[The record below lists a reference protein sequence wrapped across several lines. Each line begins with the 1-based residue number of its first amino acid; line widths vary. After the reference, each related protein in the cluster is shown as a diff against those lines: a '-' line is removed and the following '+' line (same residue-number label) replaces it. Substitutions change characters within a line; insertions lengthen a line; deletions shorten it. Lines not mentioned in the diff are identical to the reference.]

1 MYVIEVKKFKGKFVG
16 FFLNEQLSEDQLKL
30 SNGSIRVSIPGS
42 IYDQIQDGYLI
53 VTKSVHWLIGRQA
66 WKMGSDFIKVLGVI
80 IDSKSYFFKD
90 IHLSEYDYNRYV
102 FLKEETDKSTEVK
115 EEEAVKE
122 DISEQS
128 MEKAGYYI
136 SNDIWNLLKRNILR
150 RGKRMKNTLLLGP
163 SGSGKTSLVKVACE
177 LLNLP
182 FSKFDMG
189 ACIGDATTSLLGVHR
204 IIDGKSVFDYSEFT
218 EKIQEPGVI
227 LLDEINR
234 ADQTAM
240 NILLPLLDTECRE
253 LRIDIAGS
261 SEKRV
266 IKVNPDC
273 VFVATAN
280 IGSEYAGTNEMD
292 SALRNRLF
300 TIQLADLP
308 EDAETRV
315 LSVKSNIDENSAKNI
330 IKISAS
336 LRDNYKKGKLSYK
349 ISIRETLEVA
359 DLVADGYPIKE
370 ALKLVYIPKF
380 SGTLEEGEQS
390 IVSTTIDSFTIKK

>member
-1 MYVIEVKKFKGKFVG
+1 MYVIKISKFKGKYVG
-16 FFLNEQLSEDQLKL
+16 HLLEEQLSETQLEV

-42 IYDQIQDGYLI
+42 IYKQIQDGYLI
-53 VTKSVHWLIGRQA
+53 ASDGIYWLTGRMS
-66 WKMGSDFIKVLGVI
+66 WKMRNIRILGAI
-80 IDSKSYFFKD
+80 IDSKSPFFSE
-90 IHLSEYDYNRYV
+90 IHLSKDDYNKYV
-102 FLKEETDKSTEVK
+102 FPKEETDKSTEEV
-115 EEEAVKE
+115 VKE

-128 MEKAGYYI
+128 MKKAGYYI

-150 RGKRMKNTLLLGP
+150 RGRRMKNTLLLGP

-308 EDAETRV
+308 EDAETSV

-330 IKISAS
+330 VKISAS

>member
-1 MYVIEVKKFKGKFVG
+1 MYVIEVKKFKGRYVG
-16 FFLNEQLSEDQLKL
+16 FFLNQQLSEDQLKL
-30 SNGSIRVSIPGS
+30 SDGSIRVSIPGS
-42 IYDQIQDGYLI
+42 IYDQVQDGYLI
-53 VTKSVHWLIGRQA
+53 VTGSIYWQAGRKT
-66 WKMGSDFIKVLGVI
+66 WKMDNNYIKVIGAM
-80 IDSKSYFFKD
+80 IDSKSSFFKD

-102 FLKEETDKSTEVK
+102 FNKEEIDKSTEEV
-115 EEEAVKE
+115 VKE

-163 SGSGKTSLVKVACE
+163 SGSGKTSLVKVACD

-330 IKISAS
+330 VKISAS

>member
-1 MYVIEVKKFKGKFVG
+1 MYVIKISKFKGKYVG
-16 FFLNEQLSEDQLKL
+16 HLLEEQLSETQLNI
-30 SNGSIRVSIPGS
+30 SNGSTRVSIPGF
-42 IYDQIQDGYLI
+42 IYDQIQEEYLI
-53 VTKSVHWLIGRQA
+53 TSDSIYWLTGRML
-66 WKMGSDFIKVLGVI
+66 WKMSGNIRVLGAI
-80 IDSKSYFFKD
+80 IDSKSPFFSE
-90 IHLSEYDYNRYV
+90 IHLSKDDYNKYV
-102 FLKEETDKSTEVK
+102 FPKEETDKSTEEV
-115 EEEAVKE
+115 VKE

-128 MEKAGYYI
+128 MKKAGYYI

-150 RGKRMKNTLLLGP
+150 RGRRMKNTLLLGP

-308 EDAETRV
+308 EDAETSV

-330 IKISAS
+330 VKISAS

>member
-1 MYVIEVKKFKGKFVG
+1 MYVIEVKKFKGKYVG
-16 FFLNEQLSEDQLKL
+16 YFLNEQLSEDHLKL
-30 SNGSIRVSIPGS
+30 SDGSTRVSIPGS
-42 IYDQIQDGYLI
+42 IYDQIQEGYLI
-53 VTKSVHWLIGRQA
+53 ASESMYWLTGRMS
-66 WKMGSDFIKVLGVI
+66 WKMNGSIRVLGAI
-80 IDSKSYFFKD
+80 INSKLPFFKD
-90 IHLSEYDYNRYV
+90 IHLSKDDYDKYV
-102 FLKEETDKSTEVK
+102 FPKEETDKSTDEVVEK
-115 EEEAVKE
+115 

-163 SGSGKTSLVKVACE
+163 SGSGKTSLVKVACD

-218 EKIQEPGVI
+218 EKIQQPGVI

-280 IGSEYAGTNEMD
+280 IGSEYTGTNEMD

-308 EDAETRV
+308 EDAETKV

-330 IKISAS
+330 VKISAS

>member
-1 MYVIEVKKFKGKFVG
+1 MYVIEVKKFKGKYVG
-16 FFLNEQLSEDQLKL
+16 FFLNQQLSEDQLKL
-30 SNGSIRVSIPGS
+30 SDGSIRVSIPGS
-42 IYDQIQDGYLI
+42 IYDQVQDGYLI
-53 VTKSVHWLIGRQA
+53 VTGSIYWQAGRKT
-66 WKMGSDFIKVLGVI
+66 WKMDNSYIKVIGAM
-80 IDSKSYFFKD
+80 IDSKSSFFKD
-90 IHLSEYDYNRYV
+90 IHLSKDDYDKYV
-102 FLKEETDKSTEVK
+102 FPKEETDNSTDEVVEK
-115 EEEAVKE
+115 

-163 SGSGKTSLVKVACE
+163 SGSGKTSLVKVACD

-330 IKISAS
+330 VKISAS

>member
-1 MYVIEVKKFKGKFVG
+1 MYVIKINKSKGKYIGNFIDEQI
-16 FFLNEQLSEDQLKL
+16 NENQLEV
-30 SNGSIRVSIPGS
+30 SNGSTRVSIPGS
-42 IYDQIQDGYLI
+42 IYKQIQDGYLI
-53 VTKSVHWLIGRQA
+53 ASDGIYWQTGRKI
-66 WKMGSDFIKVLGVI
+66 WKMTNVRVIGTI
-80 IDSKSYFFKD
+80 IDSKSSIFKE
-90 IHLSEYDYNRYV
+90 IRLSKDDYNKYV
-102 FLKEETDKSTEVK
+102 FPKEETDDKSTEEVVK
-115 EEEAVKE
+115 EE

-150 RGKRMKNTLLLGP
+150 RGRRMKNTLLLGP

-253 LRIDIAGS
+253 LRVDIAGS

-308 EDAETRV
+308 EDAETKV
-315 LSVKSNIDENSAKNI
+315 LSVKSNIDENSAKDI
-330 IKISAS
+330 VKISAS

>member
-1 MYVIEVKKFKGKFVG
+1 MYVIEVKKFKGKYVG
-16 FFLNEQLSEDQLKL
+16 NFIDEQLSETQSEV
-30 SNGSIRVSIPGS
+30 SNGSTRVSIPGS
-42 IYDQIQDGYLI
+42 IYKQIQDGYLI
-53 VTKSVHWLIGRQA
+53 ASDSIYWQAGRKT
-66 WKMGSDFIKVLGVI
+66 WKMTNVRVIGTI
-80 IDSKSYFFKD
+80 IDSKSSILKD
-90 IHLSEYDYNRYV
+90 IHLSKDDYDKYV
-102 FLKEETDKSTEVK
+102 SPKEETDKSTEEV
-115 EEEAVKE
+115 VKE

-150 RGKRMKNTLLLGP
+150 RGRRMKNTLLLGP

-253 LRIDIAGS
+253 LRVDIAGS

-308 EDAETRV
+308 EDAETKV
-315 LSVKSNIDENSAKNI
+315 LSVKSNIDENSAKDI
-330 IKISAS
+330 VKISAS

>member
-1 MYVIEVKKFKGKFVG
+1 MYVIKINKFKGNYVG
-16 FFLNEQLSEDQLKL
+16 HLLEEQLSETQLNI
-30 SNGSIRVSIPGS
+30 SNGSTRVSIPGL

-53 VTKSVHWLIGRQA
+53 ASDSIYWLTGRMY
-66 WKMGSDFIKVLGVI
+66 WKMSGNIRVLGAI
-80 IDSKSYFFKD
+80 INSKSPFFKD
-90 IHLSEYDYNRYV
+90 IHLSKDDYDKYV
-102 FLKEETDKSTEVK
+102 FPKEETDKGTDEVVEK
-115 EEEAVKE
+115 

-163 SGSGKTSLVKVACE
+163 SGSGKTSLVKVACD

-330 IKISAS
+330 VKISAS

-359 DLVADGYPIKE
+359 DLVADGYSIKE

>member
-1 MYVIEVKKFKGKFVG
+1 MYVIKIKKFKGKYIGNFIDEQI
-16 FFLNEQLSEDQLKL
+16 NENQLEV
-30 SNGSIRVSIPGS
+30 SNGSTRVSIPGS
-42 IYDQIQDGYLI
+42 IYKQIQDGYLI
-53 VTKSVHWLIGRQA
+53 ASDGIYWQTGRKI
-66 WKMGSDFIKVLGVI
+66 WKMTNVRVIGTI
-80 IDSKSYFFKD
+80 IDSKSSIFKE
-90 IHLSEYDYNRYV
+90 IRLSKDDYNKYV
-102 FLKEETDKSTEVK
+102 FPKEETDDKSTEEVVK
-115 EEEAVKE
+115 EE

-150 RGKRMKNTLLLGP
+150 RGRRMKNTLLLGP

-253 LRIDIAGS
+253 LRVDIAGS

-308 EDAETRV
+308 KDAETKV
-315 LSVKSNIDENSAKNI
+315 LSVKSNIDENSAKDI
-330 IKISAS
+330 VKISAS

-390 IVSTTIDSFTIKK
+390 IVSTTIDSFTIIK

>member
-1 MYVIEVKKFKGKFVG
+1 MYVIKISKFKGKYVG
-16 FFLNEQLSEDQLKL
+16 HLLEEQLSETQLEV

-42 IYDQIQDGYLI
+42 IYKQIQDGYLI
-53 VTKSVHWLIGRQA
+53 ASDGIYWLTGRMS
-66 WKMGSDFIKVLGVI
+66 WKMRNIRILGAI
-80 IDSKSYFFKD
+80 IDSKSPFFSE
-90 IHLSEYDYNRYV
+90 IHLSKDDYNKYV
-102 FLKEETDKSTEVK
+102 FPKEETDKSTEEV
-115 EEEAVKE
+115 VKE

-150 RGKRMKNTLLLGP
+150 RGRRMKNTLLLGP

-308 EDAETRV
+308 EDAETSV

-330 IKISAS
+330 VKISAS

>member
-1 MYVIEVKKFKGKFVG
+1 MYVIKIKKFKGKYIGNFIDEQI
-16 FFLNEQLSEDQLKL
+16 NENQLEV
-30 SNGSIRVSIPGS
+30 SNGSTRVSIPGS
-42 IYDQIQDGYLI
+42 IYKQIQDGYLI
-53 VTKSVHWLIGRQA
+53 ASDGIYWQTGRKI
-66 WKMGSDFIKVLGVI
+66 WKMTNVRVIGTI
-80 IDSKSYFFKD
+80 IDSKSSIFREIRLSKD
-90 IHLSEYDYNRYV
+90 DYNKYV
-102 FLKEETDKSTEVK
+102 FPKEETDDKSTEEVVK
-115 EEEAVKE
+115 EE

-150 RGKRMKNTLLLGP
+150 RGRRMKNTLLLGP

-253 LRIDIAGS
+253 LRVDIAGS

-308 EDAETRV
+308 KDAETKV
-315 LSVKSNIDENSAKNI
+315 LSVKSNIDENSAKDI
-330 IKISAS
+330 VKISAS

-390 IVSTTIDSFTIKK
+390 IVSTTIDSFTIIK